1 MVKHIAGQGRPSTV
15 AGTGGPDA
23 AGAGGLSGGS
33 DSGHHCTPEMI
44 ARYVEKL
51 KEKRR
56 RAGEEEP
63 APKPRALAD
72 HTARSRKLA

>member
-33 DSGHHCTPEMI
+33 EGNNHCTPEMI

-56 RAGEEEP
+56 KAGEEDTV
-63 APKPRALAD
+63 PKHRADNA
-72 HTARSRKLA
+72 ARSRKLA